1 MADYIPPDTDLNAWG
16 ERSRLVGEYLP
27 RIATAQG
34 VERQQL
40 ICELAGKLF
49 DSWAERR
56 LTLVK
61 TLDDV
66 PRFSADQALCLSL
79 IFFLHLSVLRRHLQ
93 SNDSLYLTVVTV
105 GQA

>member
-1 MADYIPPDTDLNAWG
+1 MTDYIPPDTDLDAWG
-16 ERSRLVGEYLP
+16 ERSRLAGEYLP

-56 LTLVK
+56 LTLVR
-61 TLDDV
+61 TLEDV
-66 PRFSADQALCLSL
+66 PRFSADQALCLSQ
-79 IFFLHLSVLRRHLQ
+79 IVMQHLSDLP
-93 SNDSLYLTVVTV
+93 
-105 GQA
+105 